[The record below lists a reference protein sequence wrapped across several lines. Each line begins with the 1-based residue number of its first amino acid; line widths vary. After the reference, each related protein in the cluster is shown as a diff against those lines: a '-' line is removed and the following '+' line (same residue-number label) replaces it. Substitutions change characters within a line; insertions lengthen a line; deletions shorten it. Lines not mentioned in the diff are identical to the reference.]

1 MLTVK
6 NVSNSRQN
14 CRGFSFV
21 ILWILGISLMHTIE
35 KGDHLHIGI
44 CIGPFEYTMGFSI
57 WRKLLP

>member
-6 NVSNSRQN
+6 NVSSRQKN
-14 CRGFSFV
+14 CQGISLV
-21 ILWILGISLMHTIE
+21 ILWVLGISLLHTIE

-44 CIGPFEYTMGFSI
+44 SLGPFECTMGLSI